1 MTIFKSSLH
10 TWHTNISLKGK
21 IIRVIPNQLPTRC
34 ISIPPPIL
42 QHHQNIELHIDY
54 FYVNPIPYLHTKWS
68 NLNFLTVHT
77 GENRTE
83 NNIEIGIVC
92 VIKVYE
98 ARGFKATSVHGDI
111 EFDLDNVKKEYNQK

>member
-1 MTIFKSSLH
+1 MAHQHQFKRKNYKSNTKSITHPSHFH
-10 TWHTNISLKGK
+10 TTTHFATSPK
-21 IIRVIPNQLPTRC
+21 
-34 ISIPPPIL
+34 
-42 QHHQNIELHIDY
+42 IELQIDY
-54 FYVNPIPYLHTKWS
+54 LYVKPIPYLHTKWS